1 MSEDYTSPTEYQ
13 NTDPVPYIPNT
24 APAPDTNII
33 YNPHTPT
40 DNQNMAADLDSI
52 DNVPYI
58 PNTNPDAND
67 APYNSPAATAPGA
80 YPHPHPVPVPVGLAP
95 PPSTVPN
102 AINNNFGRAGAGAGA
117 GAGYKA
123 PMAPLSPN
131 MNVMPVPIPMPVPTP
146 TYAHHR
152 ENELNSNQ
160 MNQLRQQGFTEGM
173 AAALSKSCSNFPLRI
188 WIVDN
193 SGSMNIDDG
202 QRIIATASSTEVK
215 SVPCTRWKEIQETVE
230 YHIQMSGLLKAPTI
244 FRFLNHPDG
253 AFPQEFSVADKGDSS
268 DAQIADDVSEALR
281 IIRGTSPTGATPLSF
296 HVREI
301 HQMVQDMQP
310 SLRAEGKR
318 VAVILA
324 TDGLP
329 SNNLGVSGESEL
341 KEFTDAVRLLEG
353 LPIWIVVR
361 LCTDND
367 EVVEFYNNL
376 DNNLELS
383 IEVLDNYTSEAD
395 EMYQVNSWLNY
406 CLSLHR
412 MRELGFQHRIFD
424 LLDERSLTISE
435 LRDFFL
441 LMFGVGKFD
450 GVPEPELDFKGF
462 MTSLDRIV
470 KSEKEQWHPVK
481 RRLKPLVSM
490 TKLKA
495 EYGRAGG
502 GCTIM

>member
-1 MSEDYTSPTEYQ
+1 MSEAFTS
-13 NTDPVPYIPNT
+13 
-24 APAPDTNII
+24 
-33 YNPHTPT
+33 PT
-40 DNQNMAADLDSI
+40 DNQNTDPDI
-52 DNVPYI
+52 NVIY
-58 PNTNPDAND
+58 NRHTDPDTND
-67 APYNSPAATAPGA
+67 APYNPPAATAPGA
-80 YPHPHPVPVPVGLAP
+80 YPHPVPVGLV
-95 PPSTVPN
+95 PPSTAPN
-102 AINNNFGRAGAGAGA
+102 SIKNNFGGT
-117 GAGYKA
+117 GAGYNATTA
-123 PMAPLSPN
+123 PSAPTGTAPLSPN
-131 MNVMPVPIPMPVPTP
+131 TDVMPMPMPMPVPTP
-146 TYAHHR
+146 TRARR
-152 ENELNSNQ
+152 ETELNSNQ
-160 MNQLRQQGFTEGM
+160 MNQLIQQGFTEGM
-173 AAALSKSCSNFPLRI
+173 ATALSKNCSDFPLRI

-193 SGSMNIDDG
+193 SGSMNIADG
-202 QRIIATASSTEVK
+202 QRIVATASSTQVK
-215 SVPCTRWKEIQETVE
+215 SAPCTRWKEIQETVE

-253 AFPQEFSVADKGDSS
+253 AFPQEFSVADKGDS
-268 DAQIADDVSEALR
+268 DTQIADDVSEALR
-281 IIRGTSPTGATPLSF
+281 IIRGTSPTGATPLTF

-301 HQMVQDMQP
+301 HQMVQGIQP

-341 KEFTDAVRLLEG
+341 KEFTDAMRLLEG

-367 EVVEFYNNL
+367 EIVEFYNNL

-395 EMYQVNSWLNY
+395 EMHQANSWLNY
-406 CLSLHR
+406 CLALHR

-435 LRDFFL
+435 LREFFL

-481 RRLKPLVSM
+481 RKLKPLVSM

-495 EYGRAGG
+495 EYGRGGAGG